1 VLRFSLLGSGS
12 KGNTTLIVSNDA
24 KILIDGGFSLRQLN
38 LRLAAVGQSL
48 EDVDAVFVTHE
59 HSDHVGGLGVLA
71 RNVAA
76 PVYMTAGT
84 YESLPPQV
92 GALPRLELF
101 EAGDTI
107 AVKDLRVSS
116 FSVSHDAADPV
127 AYTINANGAKLGLAA
142 DLGHPSQLVRSRLAG
157 SHALVLESNYCPDM
171 LRRGDY
177 PPQVQQR
184 IRSRVGHLSNQD
196 MTSLLSDLIH
206 EQLRMVVLVHLS
218 ENNNEPEL
226 VRAMAA
232 RALNGHPAEIVV
244 AMQDAPTRLFEVSP

>member
-127 AYTINANGAKLGLAA
+127 A
-142 DLGHPSQLVRSRLAG
+142 
-157 SHALVLESNYCPDM
+157 
-171 LRRGDY
+171 
-177 PPQVQQR
+177 
-184 IRSRVGHLSNQD
+184 
-196 MTSLLSDLIH
+196 
-206 EQLRMVVLVHLS
+206 
-218 ENNNEPEL
+218 
-226 VRAMAA
+226 
-232 RALNGHPAEIVV
+232 
-244 AMQDAPTRLFEVSP
+244 

>member
-1 VLRFSLLGSGS
+1 
-12 KGNTTLIVSNDA
+12 
-24 KILIDGGFSLRQLN
+24 
-38 LRLAAVGQSL
+38 
-48 EDVDAVFVTHE
+48 
-59 HSDHVGGLGVLA
+59 
-71 RNVAA
+71 
-76 PVYMTAGT
+76 
-84 YESLPPQV
+84 
-92 GALPRLELF
+92 
-101 EAGDTI
+101 
-107 AVKDLRVSS
+107 
-116 FSVSHDAADPV
+116 
-127 AYTINANGAKLGLAA
+127 
-142 DLGHPSQLVRSRLAG
+142 
-157 SHALVLESNYCPDM
+157 M